1 MGRFSRQSDFILGQ
15 SIFTPEDITNPNL
28 IVNDR
33 PYAGWLYFGIGL
45 IKRHKSGSIWVFE
58 VYWSWTWVL
67 SVHKRTPGMSKPGGM
82 KIFPVRP
89 GLRAGTINLKT
100 NPAFC

>member
-45 IKRHKSGSIWVFE
+45 IKRHKSGSVWVFDTLE
-58 VYWSWTWVL
+58 LDLGIVGPQAYAQNVQTWW
-67 SVHKRTPGMSKPGGM
+67 HKNISD
-82 KIFPVRP
+82 
-89 GLRAGTINLKT
+89 
-100 NPAFC
+100 